1 MVDQAPSMEEWKE
14 LYQVS
19 EKIKDLEPWE
29 WMQEVDLFGIQD
41 PESDQIGF
49 TSVMGRMGEHFGVFI
64 YLGAEGLYGFWEF
77 QEGHSEEDPMKIFEI
92 PHLQVSFEDRDM
104 LTERD
109 QEIIKE
115 LGLKYRGKNAWP
127 QFRSVKPG
135 HLPWYIES
143 WEARFMTHALSQLL
157 DVAERMK
164 VEAAVLDPKSD
175 DEYLVRV
182 AQHKGDGYTWEDQI
196 MIIPPPEPQS
206 IKIPMD
212 MGAIDGLSKLPE
224 GDSVIEV
231 DFFMMPSPVKDKNSR
246 PYFPYMLLIVDQTSG
261 MILGNTKLFP
271 PKPSIDEMVGL
282 IPSVFVDVLS
292 RAGIRPKAIK
302 VRPGILESV
311 LELLRDDI
319 GFEIEAAS
327 DLNMLDQAKRS
338 LIERFQAMM

>member
-64 YLGAEGLYGFWEF
+64 YLGAEGLYRFWEF

-104 LTERD
+104 LTETD
-109 QEIIKE
+109 WKIIKE
-115 LGLKYRGKNAWP
+115 LGLKYRGENAWP

-135 HLPWYIES
+135 HLPWYVES

-164 VEAAVLDPKSD
+164 VEAALLDPKSD

-182 AQHKGDGYTWEDQI
+182 AQYKEDGYTWEDQI

-212 MGAIDGLSKLPE
+212 MNAVDGLSKLPE

-231 DFFMMPSPVKDKNSR
+231 DFFMMPSPVKDENSR
-246 PYFPYMLLIVDQTSG
+246 PYFPYMLLIVDQGSG

-292 RAGIRPKAIK
+292 KAGIRPKEIK

-319 GFEIEAAS
+319 GFELEAAS
-327 DLNMLDQAKRS
+327 DLNVLDQAKRS
-338 LIERFQAMM
+338 LIERFQAML